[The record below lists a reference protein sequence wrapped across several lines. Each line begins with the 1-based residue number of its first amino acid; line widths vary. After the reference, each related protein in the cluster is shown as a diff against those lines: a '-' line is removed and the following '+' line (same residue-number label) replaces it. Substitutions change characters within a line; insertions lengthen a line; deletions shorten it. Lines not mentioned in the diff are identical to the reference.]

1 VKIVILVV
9 LLILVAPNIARY
21 FSKEESTKPG
31 GILYRVGRRF
41 GIRKLAAFMIL
52 GIVAASL
59 LLWVLARRA

>member
-31 GILYRVGRRF
+31 GLLYRLGRRF
-41 GIRKLAAFMIL
+41 GIRKLAAAMIL
-52 GIVAASL
+52 GLVAASL
-59 LLWVLARRA
+59 LLYVLARRA